1 MGNARTPRRHNRL
14 QSSGSA
20 NDKSNERKWKV
31 VGYERDMFFST
42 LALLKNRSP
51 VVEGN
56 QVLKNAVI
64 ESAIIHARN
73 LCCIFLSVPSRTD
86 DDILLRQLTIRWKR
100 DAGREKLIMLLEKAF
115 FRDPVNGNTVF
126 DAFSKRVTHAVDR
139 KADADS
145 YNYAAEFVA
154 INGLIKAIVE
164 NLEATLEARS
174 SLDD

>member
-1 MGNARTPRRHNRL
+1 MGNARTPRRSSTL
-14 QSSGSA
+14 QSPGSA
-20 NDKSNERKWKV
+20 NDKRNEQKWKV

-42 LALLKNRSP
+42 LALLKNRNP
-51 VVEGN
+51 VVEEN

-73 LCCIFLSVPSRTD
+73 LCCIFLSVPSRVG
-86 DDILLRQLTIRWKR
+86 DDILLRELTLRWKR

-115 FRDPVNGNTVF
+115 LRDPVNGDTVF
-126 DAFSKRVTHAVDR
+126 DAFGKRVTHAIDR

-164 NLEATLEARS
+164 NLEATLEGRS

>member
-1 MGNARTPRRHNRL
+1 VARNP
-14 QSSGSA
+14 
-20 NDKSNERKWKV
+20 
-31 VGYERDMFFST
+31 
-42 LALLKNRSP
+42 LLKNRTP

-56 QVLKNAVI
+56 QVLKNAII

-115 FRDPVNGNTVF
+115 SRDPVNGNTVF

-154 INGLIKAIVE
+154 INGLIKNRLSRISRPH
-164 NLEATLEARS
+164 LRRARHLTIDAACQALS
-174 SLDD
+174 PRRPAQRRPSLRSHK